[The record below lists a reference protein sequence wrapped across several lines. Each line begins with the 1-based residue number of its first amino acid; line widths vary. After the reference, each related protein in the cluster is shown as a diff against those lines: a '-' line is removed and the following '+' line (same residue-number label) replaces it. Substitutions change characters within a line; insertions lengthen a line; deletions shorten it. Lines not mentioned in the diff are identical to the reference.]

1 VVVDP
6 GMRAPVAP
14 AASTKLA
21 VVIVN
26 WNAVQDT
33 AACLRSIRAW
43 EVAGGV
49 GRPTLWVVDN
59 GSRPP
64 GIEPIRH
71 EFPEVHVVQSPVN
84 RGFGGGSNL
93 GIERA
98 LASGARAI
106 LLLNNDAS
114 VDGASVA
121 AMLETL
127 GSDHAVGVVGPTVW
141 HEGRCVSAGGRD
153 IARHGR
159 THLRPP
165 EPPARL
171 LEVDYVPG
179 TVALVKRE
187 VFERVG
193 LLDEDY
199 FFGGEMADLCHRA
212 RRLGFRSVTD
222 PRARA
227 RHDLG
232 RSARERQT
240 LHLYY
245 ILRNRFLF
253 VRKHY
258 PRPRAWLYARWT
270 ARAAV
275 SGLVALGGGNWT
287 RARAVALGVVDGLR
301 GRVGGQNERVL
312 P

>member
-1 VVVDP
+1 
-6 GMRAPVAP
+6 MRVPVAL
-14 AASTKLA
+14 AAGTRLA
-21 VVIVN
+21 VVILN
-26 WNAVQDT
+26 WNAAQDT
-33 AACLRSIRAW
+33 AVCLRSIRAW
-43 EVAGGV
+43 EAAGET
-49 GRPTLWVVDN
+49 GRPAVWVVDN

-64 GIEPIRH
+64 GVEPIRH

-93 GIERA
+93 GIEQA
-98 LASGARAI
+98 LAGGAGAI
-106 LLLNNDAS
+106 LLLNNDAT
-114 VDGASVA
+114 VDAAGVV

-127 GSDHAVGVVGPTVW
+127 ESDPTIGVVGPTLW
-141 HEGRCVSAGGRD
+141 HGDRCVSAGGRD

-159 THLRPP
+159 THLRL
-165 EPPARL
+165 PATPTKL
-171 LEVDYVPG
+171 LDVDYVPG

-212 RRLGFRSVTD
+212 RGLGFRSVTD

-227 RHDLG
+227 RHDLD

-240 LHLYY
+240 LHVYY

-253 VRKHY
+253 VRKHH
-258 PRPRAWLYARWT
+258 PRQRAWLYARWT
-270 ARAAV
+270 AQAV
-275 SGLVALGGGNWT
+275 LSGLAALARGHWT
-287 RARAVALGVVDGLR
+287 RARAAAMGALDGLG

-312 P
+312 SRGAPP